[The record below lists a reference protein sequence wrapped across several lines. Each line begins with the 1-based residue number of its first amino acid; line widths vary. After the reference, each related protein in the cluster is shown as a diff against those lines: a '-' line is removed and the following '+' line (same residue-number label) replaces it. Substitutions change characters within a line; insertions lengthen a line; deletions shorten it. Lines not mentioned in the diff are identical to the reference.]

1 MTSRVVADGRADG
14 KSGCRA
20 GVGKGI
26 FRMSLEVNKAFA
38 AVLTAGV
45 CFMTAGLIGEL
56 LVYPKRPATVAIAIG
71 SAEPQ
76 QAAAPA
82 APAAPALEP
91 IGPLLAAANPDNGRT
106 LAQRQCAS
114 CHTLNEGGR
123 NGVGPNLWGI
133 VGANHA
139 RVEGFRY
146 SAANQAKAGE
156 PWDFEALNA
165 FIANPRAAMPGTTMG
180 FNGLANTQQ
189 RADLIAF
196 LRTLS
201 ANPVPLP

>member
-1 MTSRVVADGRADG
+1 MANRAR
-14 KSGCRA
+14 RA
-20 GVGKGI
+20 GVGKGV

-45 CFMTAGLIGEL
+45 CFMGAGLIGEL
-56 LVYPKRPATVAIAIG
+56 LVYPERPATTAIAIG
-71 SAEPQ
+71 SAETQ

-91 IGPLLAAANPDNGRT
+91 VTPLLAAANMDNGRT
-106 LAQRQCAS
+106 VAQRQCAA
-114 CHTLNEGGR
+114 CHTLNDGGR
-123 NGVGPNLWGI
+123 NGIGPNLWGI
-133 VGANHA
+133 VGADHA
-139 RVEGFRY
+139 RVQGFRY
-146 SAANQAKAGE
+146 SAANQARAGQ

-165 FIANPRAAMPGTTMG
+165 FIANPRAAMPGTTMV
-180 FNGLANTQQ
+180 FNGIGNTQQ

>member
-1 MTSRVVADGRADG
+1 MANRAR
-14 KSGCRA
+14 RA
-20 GVGKGI
+20 GVGKGV

-56 LVYPKRPATVAIAIG
+56 LIHPKRPATPAIAISG
-71 SAEPQ
+71 AQPR

-82 APAAPALEP
+82 APAAPAVEP
-91 IGPLLAAANPDNGRT
+91 IGPLLAAANVDNGRT
-106 LAQRQCAS
+106 LAQRQCGS
-114 CHTLNEGGR
+114 CHTFNEGGR
-123 NGVGPNLWGI
+123 HGVGPNLWGI

-139 RVEGFRY
+139 RAEGFRY
-146 SAANQAKAGE
+146 SAAIQAKASE
-156 PWDFEALNA
+156 PWTYEALNA

-180 FNGLANTQQ
+180 FNGLANPQQ
-189 RADLIAF
+189 RADVIAF

>member
-1 MTSRVVADGRADG
+1 
-14 KSGCRA
+14 
-20 GVGKGI
+20 
-26 FRMSLEVNKAFA
+26 MSLEVNKAFA

-56 LVYPKRPATVAIAIG
+56 LVYPKRPATPAIAIG
-71 SAEPQ
+71 GAAPQQ

-82 APAAPALEP
+82 APAAPAVEP
-91 IGPLLAAANPDNGRT
+91 VSPLLAAANVDNGRT
-106 LAQRQCAS
+106 IAQRQCAS

-123 NGVGPNLWGI
+123 HGVGPNLWGI
-133 VGANHA
+133 VGAPHA
-139 RVEGFRY
+139 RAEGFRY
-146 SAANQAKAGE
+146 SAANRAKANE

-165 FIANPRAAMPGTTMG
+165 FIANPRAAMPGTIMQ
-180 FNGLANTQQ
+180 FNGIANVQQ

>member
-1 MTSRVVADGRADG
+1 
-14 KSGCRA
+14 
-20 GVGKGI
+20 
-26 FRMSLEVNKAFA
+26 MSLEVNKAFA

-56 LVYPKRPATVAIAIG
+56 LVYPKRPSTPAIAIG
-71 SAEPQ
+71 GAQQ

-82 APAAPALEP
+82 APAAPAVERVT
-91 IGPLLAAANPDNGRT
+91 PLLAAANVESGRAI
-106 LAQRQCAS
+106 AQRQCAS

-123 NGVGPNLWGI
+123 HGVGPNLWGI

-139 RVEGFRY
+139 RAEGFRY

-156 PWDFEALNA
+156 PWTFEALNA
-165 FIANPRAAMPGTTMG
+165 FIANPRAAMPGTSMG
-180 FNGLANTQQ
+180 FNGIANVQQ
-189 RADLIAF
+189 RADLIAY

>member
-1 MTSRVVADGRADG
+1 
-14 KSGCRA
+14 
-20 GVGKGI
+20 
-26 FRMSLEVNKAFA
+26 MSLEVNKALA

-56 LVYPKRPATVAIAIG
+56 LVYPKRPATPAIAIAG
-71 SAEPQ
+71 AQPQ

-91 IGPLLAAANPDNGRT
+91 IGPLLAAANVDNGRT
-106 LAQRQCAS
+106 VAQRQCAS
-114 CHTLNEGGR
+114 CHTLNDGGR
-123 NGVGPNLWGI
+123 NGIGPNLWDI

-146 SAANQAKAGE
+146 SAANSARAGQ

-165 FIANPRAAMPGTTMG
+165 FIANPRGAMPGTSMAFTG
-180 FNGLANTQQ
+180 IANTQQ

>member
-1 MTSRVVADGRADG
+1 MANRAR
-14 KSGCRA
+14 RA
-20 GVGKGI
+20 GVGKGV

-56 LVYPKRPATVAIAIG
+56 LVYPKRPATPAIAIG
-71 SAEPQ
+71 SAERQ

-82 APAAPALEP
+82 APAAPAVEP
-91 IGPLLAAANPDNGRT
+91 ITPLLAAANVDNGRT
-106 LAQRQCAS
+106 IAQRQCTS

-123 NGVGPNLWGI
+123 HGVGPNLWGI

-139 RVEGFRY
+139 RAEGFRY
-146 SAANQAKAGE
+146 SAANQAKASE
-156 PWDFEALNA
+156 PWDYEALNA
-165 FIANPRAAMPGTTMG
+165 FIANPRAAMPGTAMG